1 MKQVKY
7 PVEGKKEYNT
17 CGYIHGQTQRESV
30 WKFEF
35 LLWGIPSRS
44 PLANNFD
51 LPGSRFISGVSQD
64 PPMCAYASLSQ
75 DEFY

>member
-1 MKQVKY
+1 M
-7 PVEGKKEYNT
+7 
-17 CGYIHGQTQRESV
+17 

-51 LPGSRFISGVSQD
+51 LPGSRFISGISQD
-64 PPMCAYASLSQ
+64 PLMCAYASLSQ